1 MTTYN
6 PKRRT
11 VLRCM
16 LAAGCVLCVP
26 AVWAAEY
33 DTGITQSNGAK
44 SGKQSKAQAKYQD
57 QPKGDQSCA
66 MCVNFIAATS
76 TCKLVEGQV
85 SASGW
90 CMLWAKKP
98 A

>member
-1 MTTYN
+1 MSTHN
-6 PKRRT
+6 PERRT
-11 VLRCM
+11 MLRGV
-16 LAAGCVLCVP
+16 LAAGCALWVP
-26 AVWAAEY
+26 MVWAAESAA
-33 DTGITQSNGAK
+33 GAAQSGGAAG
-44 SGKQSKAQAKYQD
+44 GKQSKTQAKYQD

-66 MCVNFIAATS
+66 TCMNFIAATS

-85 SASGW
+85 SANGW